1 MSKQSTGVEIERV
14 FNAPVDK
21 VWKYWTKPQLVKKWW
36 GPEGFTAP
44 SVRINLRVG
53 GKYVFAMHGPKGS
66 EWDKD
71 IYSAGFYKEIVPN
84 KKLKVTDYFSD
95 EKGNQLEPADYGEDP
110 DFPKETTV
118 TVLFKEFERCKTKL
132 SIRYPK
138 PKTERQLQAM
148 LKSGMKEGWNS
159 SLNKLESNL
168 NNGSRNGTSIRS
180 RLNPYL
186 SFRNNAREAMEF
198 YRTVFGGRLEFRTF
212 KEFNAS
218 QDPTEDDKIMH
229 SMLEAANGITF
240 MASDTP
246 NSMEYRPGTN
256 ISMSL
261 SGFDEK
267 ELKGYFD
274 GLSAGGTVQMPLAKA
289 PWGDTFGM
297 LTDKFGINWLVDIGD
312 ESRNR

>member
-1 MSKQSTGVEIERV
+1 MEKRKTGVVIERV

-21 VWKYWTKPQLVKKWW
+21 VWKYWTKPEMAKKWW

-44 SVRINLRVG
+44 SIKINLRVG

-71 IYSAGFYKEIVPN
+71 IYSAGVYKEIVPK

-95 EKGNQLEPADYGEDP
+95 EKGNQLEPGAYGEDP
-110 DFPKETTV
+110 DFPRESTV
-118 TVLFKEFERCKTKL
+118 TVIFKEFEKCKTKL
-132 SIRYPK
+132 AIQYSK
-138 PKTERQLQAM
+138 PKTEKQLQAM

-159 SLNKLESNL
+159 SLNKLEANL
-168 NNGSRNGTSIRS
+168 NNGSGKGTSLQS
-180 RLNPYL
+180 KLNPYL
-186 SFRNNAREAMEF
+186 SFKDNAREAMEL
-198 YRTVFGGRLEFRTF
+198 YHSIFGGKLEFHTF

-218 QDPTEDDKIMH
+218 RDPSEDDKIMH

-240 MASDTP
+240 MAADTP

-256 ISMSL
+256 VSMSI
-261 SGFDEK
+261 SGFNEK
-267 ELKGYFD
+267 ELAGYFEK
-274 GLSAGGTVQMPLAKA
+274 LSTGGTVRIPLAKA

-297 LTDKFGINWLVDIGD
+297 LTDKFGIEWMVNIGD
-312 ESRNR
+312 ENRTR